1 MRNLNETMVNG
12 RAAMR
17 VLNGRE
23 RLFPNDLNIG
33 TIAEIATLG
42 TGSALVGGNA
52 MSPAAADV
60 SRFQSDKGFLYLT
73 TSVPAFRTSQKQR
86 PHNQAGSRGRCD
98 FVL

>member
-42 TGSALVGGNA
+42 TGFALVGGNA

-86 PHNQAGSRGRCD
+86 PHNQADSRGRCD